1 MIDCQDIEQIKKGVS
16 KYNEIEFRNVVLNY
30 SLAKGVINSN
40 ERNSNS
46 NALDGVSF
54 QIRKWEKVAF
64 CGRTGSGK
72 SSIFNLLVR
81 LYDF

>member
-1 MIDCQDIEQIKKGVS
+1 
-16 KYNEIEFRNVVLNY
+16 
-30 SLAKGVINSN
+30 LAKGIINSN
-40 ERNSNS
+40 EKNINN
-46 NALDGVSF
+46 NALEEVSF
-54 QIRKWEKVAF
+54 SIKKWEKVAF